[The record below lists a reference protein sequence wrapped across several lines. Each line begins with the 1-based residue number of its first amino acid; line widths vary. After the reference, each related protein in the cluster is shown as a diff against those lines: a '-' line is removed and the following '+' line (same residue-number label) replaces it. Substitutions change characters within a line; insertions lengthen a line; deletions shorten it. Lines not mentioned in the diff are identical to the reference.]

1 MHSRQTV
8 YFLQAGSGWICAG
21 SSREGGLGKN
31 QMRKATMERT
41 IKRMQQ
47 MRSWGRWSKLLWLI
61 VFALGIPTLVAQ
73 VDQGAVTGVV
83 TDISGA
89 AIPNAKVSL
98 NSIYKRLISHIEKQ
112 KKTN

>member
-1 MHSRQTV
+1 MHSRQTIQ
-8 YFLQAGSGWICAG
+8 FP
-21 SSREGGLGKN
+21 EGRIRVDLHGKFPGGRAGKN
-31 QMRKATMERT
+31 QMRKATMETT

-98 NSIYKRLISHIEKQ
+98 TSIDTGFIQDLS
-112 KKTN
+112 TN